1 MAYWESERQETFF
14 TTGGLAAVHV
24 DSRSREGVWEAFKR
38 RETYGT
44 SGPRI
49 LLWFDLITENGLVPM
64 GSEITVDENPTFQ
77 VKAVGSFKQKPGCP
91 DYSLGKRS
99 AEDIKNLCMNECF
112 NPSSERYSIS
122 RIEIIK
128 VLPEINTSENPE
140 ELIMDPWKTFECE
153 ENKASCKIRFQDED
167 FVSDNRDAT
176 FYVRAIQ
183 EPTERIN
190 GKNLRCT
197 YDDQGNCIETNFCYG
212 GYKTDI
218 EDNCISM
225 SEERAWSSPIYLSPL
240 KKPNLAISKLD

>member
-1 MAYWESERQETFF
+1 
-14 TTGGLAAVHV
+14 
-24 DSRSREGVWEAFKR
+24 
-38 RETYGT
+38 
-44 SGPRI
+44 
-49 LLWFDLITENGLVPM
+49 M
-64 GSEITVDENPTFQ
+64 GSEITIDENPTFQ

-112 NPSSERYSIS
+112 NPGSERYSIS

-197 YDDQGNCIETNFCYG
+197 YDDEGNCIETNFCYG

-218 EDNCISM
+218 EDNCISK

-240 KKPNLAISKLD
+240 TVSYTHLTLPTNC